1 MKKHSFSV
9 FLSLVLIVTI
19 TIAEENIKEKNL
31 EKNKQ
36 KIQIFPPELES
47 HLLNGI
53 EILMTYKNIKTSKKN
68 ARILEISLKLSSPSN
83 ILKSANPIAYFPEI
97 KKVTH
102 FLIFQRI
109 MTIHN
114 ISTLTRFKIILHFRN
129 LYPI

>member
-1 MKKHSFSV
+1 MKKRSFSI
-9 FLSLVLIVTI
+9 LLNLVLIVTI
-19 TIAEENIKEKNL
+19 TAAEEGIKEKNL
-31 EKNKQ
+31 EKNNQ

-53 EILMTYKNIKTSKKN
+53 EIFFCFKSRKIKKKN

-83 ILKSANPIAYFPEI
+83 ILKSANPIAYFPEN

-109 MTIHN
+109 MTIYN